1 MVKERRVLRN
11 QLDIYEA
18 ELLAHANALVAAN
31 DQKRYL
37 VTKSLD
43 VL

>member
-18 ELLAHANALVAAN
+18 ELLADANALVVAN